1 METLSNIW
9 NTYKGDIVPV
19 LVSAILIV
27 VTAVAYF
34 VASKIKAQGIKAE
47 AQAEKINN
55 IDENGATSEQQE
67 EIKSEVQQLQELIV
81 VVKDGMV
88 SLTDLFNTAFQNS
101 SISPEVKEQ
110 LNNLANSIKN
120 GVGDDVIKSL
130 QDEVAKYKDLYDQA
144 KKIIDDSVDKVA
156 EVTEVK
162 RVRD

>member
-47 AQAEKINN
+47 AQAEKIAN

-130 QDEVAKYKDLYDQA
+130 QDEIAKYKDLYDQA
-144 KKIIDDSVDKVA
+144 QKIIDDSVDKVA

>member
-19 LVSAILIV
+19 LVSAILLV

-47 AQAEKINN
+47 AQAEKIAN
-55 IDENGATSEQQE
+55 IDENGATSKQQE

-144 KKIIDDSVDKVA
+144 QKIIDDSVDKIA

>member
-47 AQAEKINN
+47 AQAEKIAN

>member
-47 AQAEKINN
+47 AQAEKIAN

-67 EIKSEVQQLQELIV
+67 EIKSEVQQLQELMV

-120 GVGDDVIKSL
+120 GVGDDVIESL

>member
-19 LVSAILIV
+19 LVSAILVV

-47 AQAEKINN
+47 AQAEKIAN

>member
-1 METLSNIW
+1 METLRNIW

-88 SLTDLFNTAFQNS
+88 SLTDLFNTAFQDS

>member
-19 LVSAILIV
+19 LVSAILVV

-47 AQAEKINN
+47 AQAERITN
-55 IDENGATSEQQE
+55 IDENGATAKQQE
-67 EIKSEVQQLQELIV
+67 ELKSEVEQLQELMV

-144 KKIIDDSVDKVA
+144 KKIIDDSVGKVE
-156 EVTEVK
+156 EVTEIK
-162 RVRD
+162 RVRG

>member
-19 LVSAILIV
+19 LVSAILVV

-47 AQAEKINN
+47 AQAEKIAN

-156 EVTEVK
+156 EVNEVK

>member
-47 AQAEKINN
+47 AQAEKIAN

-144 KKIIDDSVDKVA
+144 QKIIDDSVDKIA

>member
-1 METLSNIW
+1 METLRNIW

>member
-27 VTAVAYF
+27 VSAVAYF

-47 AQAEKINN
+47 AQAEKIAN

>member
-1 METLSNIW
+1 METLRNIW

-47 AQAEKINN
+47 AQAEKIAN

>member
-27 VTAVAYF
+27 VSAVAYF
-34 VASKIKAQGIKAE
+34 VASKIKAQGVKAE
-47 AQAEKINN
+47 AQAEKIAN